1 MATWTN
7 IVKNS
12 ASWTNNIVN
21 SLQSF
26 LLLETGDLLL
36 SEDDNILLLEAT
48 GTLDNQSKNSASW
61 TNQTKN

>member
-7 IVKNS
+7 QSKNS
-12 ASWTNNIVN
+12 ASWANQVVN

-26 LLLETGDLLL
+26 LFLETGDLLL
-36 SEDDNILLLEAT
+36 SEDGNVLLLEAT